1 MVGGFH
7 TSGYFLAWMLWY
19 LALNPDVQECLVE
32 ELRSKVGGDQ
42 GDKLKEYVQSEQ
54 T

>member
-19 LALNPDVQECLVE
+19 LSLNPEVQDRLAE
-32 ELRSKVGGDQ
+32 ELRSKVDGDQ
-42 GDKLKEYVQSEQ
+42 GDKLKQYAQSEQ